1 MASKTKNILESVL
14 SDRSISK
21 YIDDGSI
28 VTGGEEEDEGDVM
41 PFVTRFPSL
50 NLMIGIGGIPKGKI
64 VEISGEEGACKS
76 AICWAI
82 CGDVQRQGK
91 IAAWIDAEQAIDF
104 RVPKQRKFIKSL
116 GCDYR
121 EVIIVRPET
130 AEMGFTIAN
139 ALASNPD
146 VGIVVYDS
154 IVALANQREDNAE
167 ITKEDRNTLPQTI
180 NKGLRKCAKSMRKTD
195 CTMLI
200 INQLRE
206 NTERMGP
213 YDKKWKTTGGKG
225 LKHWASLRIF
235 VFKQLIKNSDKEVI
249 GICPQCRIEKTRFD
263 VPRDNAKMFYYY
275 NRGFDIAEEIFD
287 LAVIW
292 GILEKS
298 GNSYVYDGEKKT
310 KAKWLEFFE
319 TEEGKETLDEILET
333 TSDEYNAY
341 YDGDDEADVDED
353 LGEDEEGDEDDE

>member
-1 MASKTKNILESVL
+1 MASKKSSPLDNVL

-28 VTGGEEEDEGDVM
+28 ITGGEEEDLGDIS
-41 PFVTRFPSL
+41 PYVTRFPSL
-50 NLMIGIGGIPKGKI
+50 NLMIGIGGIPRGKI
-64 VEISGEEGACKS
+64 IEVSGEEGACKS

-91 IAAWIDAEQAIDF
+91 VAVWIDAEQAIDF
-104 RVPKQRKFIKSL
+104 RVPKQRKFITTL

-121 EVIIVRPET
+121 EVIVVRPET

-139 ALASNPD
+139 AFASNED
-146 VGIVVYDS
+146 VGIIVYDS

-180 NKGLRKCAKSMRKTD
+180 NKGLRKCGKALRKND
-195 CTMLI
+195 CSMLI

-225 LKHWASLRIF
+225 LKHWASLRIY
-235 VFKQLIKNSDKEVI
+235 VFKSVIKNADKEAI
-249 GICPQCRIEKTRFD
+249 GICPQMRVEKTRFD
-263 VPRDNAKMFYYY
+263 VPRDNAKLFYYY
-275 NRGFDIAEEIFD
+275 NQGFDIVEEIVE
-287 LAVIW
+287 LAIAW

-298 GNSYVYDGEKKT
+298 GNSFVYGDDKMTRKK
-310 KAKWLEFFE
+310 WIEYLSDDEN
-319 TEEGKETLDEILET
+319 KELLDEILST

-353 LGEDEEGDEDDE
+353 LEAEGDDEDE